1 MGFLEL
7 FPRGGSKRGSG
18 WHLKISPFAPLGS
31 GAGGG
36 GALRGTLEQR
46 RSRLLA
52 PRQGGGVRL
61 RGAVWL
67 SRSPL
72 NPVCRYDEVIC
83 SEMTRRGAAARD
95 KNKMPFQLV
104 SLYYISNQ
112 TNYVSRPCPPP
123 CHPERS
129 GTNIKNH
136 AHPPT
141 IAAQSNPAP
150 SGAPAGGISIAER
163 YYMKQRN
170 PRKSLPPGGEGG
182 TPVPDEGETGERS
195 P

>member
-1 MGFLEL
+1 MIDAYCVSGALCGEALGFLEL

-18 WHLKISPFAPLGS
+18 WCLKIFPFAPLGS

-61 RGAVWL
+61 RGNVWL

-72 NPVCRYDEVIC
+72 NPGCRYDEVIC

-112 TNYVSRPCPPP
+112 TNYVSRPCPPRVILSEAAP
-123 CHPERS
+123 L
-129 GTNIKNH
+129 TKNQ

-150 SGAPAGGISIAER
+150 LAGRQQAGSPLLQGI
-163 YYMKQRN
+163 
-170 PRKSLPPGGEGG
+170 
-182 TPVPDEGETGERS
+182 T
-195 P
+195 